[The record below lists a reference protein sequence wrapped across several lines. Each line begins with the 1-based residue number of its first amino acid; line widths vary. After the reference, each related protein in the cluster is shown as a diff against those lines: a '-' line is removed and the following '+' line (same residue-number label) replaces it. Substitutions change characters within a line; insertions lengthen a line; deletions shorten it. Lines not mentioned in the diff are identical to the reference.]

1 MFVNKYVDILNNG
14 ICIEKVI
21 GGILDDILFVADK
34 FEDELDEKIFE
45 KIRNVKGVSIEV
57 VVRII
62 GDEENK
68 ESDIDNIIL
77 DKFVEENDMSIF
89 VDF

>member
-21 GGILDDILFVADK
+21 GGILDDILFVVDK

-68 ESDIDNIIL
+68 ESDSDNIIL